1 MRIPQAKISEIA
13 AAADIVQVISQYVA
27 LKRAGKDYKGVCP
40 FHGDKDPSFYVSP
53 QKGIFHCFGCSVGGS
68 VFNFLMRIENWTFVE
83 AVQYLAKKYG
93 IHLDLTEA
101 HGGKEE
107 DRKAILQALRL
118 AGEYFS
124 THLVGEART
133 YLADRGI
140 SDTWIKELGLGFAPD
155 KWDGM
160 VFFLRSRGVPDR
172 HARAAGLVR
181 ERADGSHYDYFRQ
194 RIMIPIRNING
205 QIVAYGGRI
214 LGEGTPKYLNSPE
227 SEVFTKKNTLFGLDA
242 AREAIRKEGYVILV
256 EGYFDQI
263 SLRTHGIDH
272 VVAPLGTSLAQEQ
285 VRLIKRFTSNV
296 RIVFDSDE
304 AGIRALKRAIPM
316 FLGQGIEPSCVLLQG
331 AKDPDEAIQQH
342 GTEKFK
348 KLVEDAIPAI
358 DFFLEHIESRC
369 DVNTIKGKNLAI
381 EEIMPII
388 GEIADSVERDYII
401 EKVCSRFRIKEERL
415 RQFLRTSAA
424 RSAGLSRVERGLG
437 LYNFPADERNVVR
450 GMILLEGVIDAIEAA
465 GALKDIEDPVLAELA
480 AKATAF
486 HRQNGRFDS
495 KAFLHSLEDERLSS
509 IVASW
514 MNPRPEE
521 DDLRPELD
529 GDTLV
534 YESLDRM
541 RRRKLEKRKSEIK
554 ERMKK
559 CIPGDDEYKQL
570 ATELRSLGRVLHK

>member
-68 VFNFLMRIENWTFVE
+68 VFNFLMRIENWTFVA

-570 ATELRSLGRVLHK
+570 ATELMSLGRVLHK